1 MFRRNSPAS
10 LTLSPSQSDN
20 TSTSSS
26 TPARPATPA
35 GEPAS
40 VIPPTTP
47 PSFPPVSRAGS
58 AMQAKAPPSA
68 PAQMDVSRRRS
79 DHLSLGGAHEGKTL
93 TVGRDISLSGSISS
107 CERLIVEGSVQ
118 ADLTDAIIL
127 EVAVGGRFQ
136 GSVEVDEADI
146 AGTIDGT
153 VLARKKLTLRSTGM
167 IKGIIRYA
175 KLSVEVGGRIDGT
188 IEPLVADSADMPLR
202 APLIPTYRS
211 E

>member
-10 LTLSPSQSDN
+10 PNFSPSQSDN
-20 TSTSSS
+20 TSTASS
-26 TPARPATPA
+26 TTARTSA
-35 GEPAS
+35 PAS
-40 VIPPTTP
+40 ESTPVILSATP
-47 PSFPPVSRAGS
+47 PSFPPVSKASS
-58 AMQAKAPPSA
+58 AMQAKSPPSA
-68 PAQMDVSRRRS
+68 PAHMEVSRRKGE
-79 DHLSLGGAHEGKTL
+79 HLSFGGTNEGKTL
-93 TVGRDISLSGSISS
+93 TVGRDISLSGSINS

-153 VLARKKLTLRSTGM
+153 VLVRKKLTLRSTGM

-175 KLSVEVGGRIDGT
+175 KLSVEMGGRIDGT
-188 IEPLVADSADMPLR
+188 IEPLVVDSTDVPLR